1 MKLLLVED
9 DQSIVFGL
17 RTFFNQN
24 GWDVSVA
31 LSVQEAERMLNE
43 TLDVVLLDI
52 GLPDGSGFD
61 VATLL
66 KKRLTCPFIF
76 ITAIDDEQTLLE
88 GFDAG
93 ADDYIVKPFRL
104 NELKRR
110 ILAVTKRQQ
119 ATILEDDHITIDLGK
134 GLVCVDQRPI
144 QLSTQEYRLLLHF
157 FNHKNMILTRESL
170 NDVLWESGDYISDN
184 ALSVTIKRLREKI
197 GYHST
202 IKTIHG
208 KGYMML

>member
-17 RTFFNQN
+17 RTFFKQN

-31 LSVQEAERMLNE
+31 LSVQEAERL
-43 TLDVVLLDI
+43 LDENLDIVLLDI

-61 VATLL
+61 VANLL
-66 KKRLTCPFIF
+66 KQRLTCPFIF
-76 ITAIDDEQTLLE
+76 ITAIDDEQTLLD

-110 ILAVTKRQQ
+110 ILAITKRQQ
-119 ATILEDDHITIDLGK
+119 VTILEDDHIMIDLGR
-134 GLVCVDQRPI
+134 GLVFVDQKPI

-157 FNHKNMILTRESL
+157 FNHKNTLLTRESL

-184 ALSVTIKRLREKI
+184 ALSVTIKRLREKL
-197 GYHST
+197 GYQST
-202 IKTIHG
+202 IRTIHG

>member
-104 NELKRR
+104 NELTRR

-119 ATILEDDHITIDLGK
+119 ATILEDDHIT
-134 GLVCVDQRPI
+134 
-144 QLSTQEYRLLLHF
+144 
-157 FNHKNMILTRESL
+157 
-170 NDVLWESGDYISDN
+170 
-184 ALSVTIKRLREKI
+184 KR
-197 GYHST
+197 
-202 IKTIHG
+202 
-208 KGYMML
+208 

>member
-17 RTFFNQN
+17 RTFFKQN

-31 LSVQEAERMLNE
+31 LSVQEAERL
-43 TLDVVLLDI
+43 LDENLDIVLLDI

-61 VATLL
+61 VANQL
-66 KKRLTCPFIF
+66 KQRLTCPFIF
-76 ITAIDDEQTLLE
+76 ITAIDDEQTLLD

-110 ILAVTKRQQ
+110 ILAITKRQQ
-119 ATILEDDHITIDLGK
+119 VTILEDDHIMIDLGR
-134 GLVCVDQRPI
+134 GLVFVDQKPI

-157 FNHKNMILTRESL
+157 FNHKNTLLTRESL

-184 ALSVTIKRLREKI
+184 ALSVTIKRLREKL
-197 GYHST
+197 GYQST
-202 IKTIHG
+202 IRTIHG

>member
-17 RTFFNQN
+17 RTFFKQN

-31 LSVQEAERMLNE
+31 LSVQEAERL
-43 TLDVVLLDI
+43 LDENLDIVLLDI

-61 VATLL
+61 VANQL
-66 KKRLTCPFIF
+66 KQRLTCPFIF
-76 ITAIDDEQTLLE
+76 ITAIDDEQTLLD

-110 ILAVTKRQQ
+110 ILAITKRQQ
-119 ATILEDDHITIDLGK
+119 VTILEDDHIMIDLGR
-134 GLVCVDQRPI
+134 GLVFVDQNPI

-157 FNHKNMILTRESL
+157 FNHKNTLLTRESL

-184 ALSVTIKRLREKI
+184 ALSVTIKRLREKL
-197 GYHST
+197 GYQST
-202 IKTIHG
+202 IRTIHG